1 MTAQRRFEDSF
12 ITTQKL
18 RRKGAIFVVHQQTKI
33 KKKTMLHT
41 ILPFPFI
48 PK

>member
-18 RRKGAIFVVHQQTKI
+18 RQKGAIFVVHQQTKI
-33 KKKTMLHT
+33 KKKDYVTYDFAISFHT
-41 ILPFPFI
+41 
-48 PK
+48 